1 METLKGDRVFC
12 RGGVY
17 LRSVKRSKADK
28 EDDNSRCQL
37 LSEENLRDL
46 TGEG

>member
-1 METLKGDRVFC
+1 ML

-17 LRSVKRSKADK
+17 QRSIERSKTGRK
-28 EDDNSRCQL
+28 DDNSRCQL

-46 TGEG
+46 TEEA